1 MWSSTTD
8 QWRFKIWIKELK
20 LEHWKS
26 PCSVCLMWS
35 VFYLMAKKKKNL
47 GHDFQ
52 WVIFEI
58 MASLEAF
65 PRIIVPGH
73 YSSNDTVGSTTFYF
87 WPKQNVPQP
96 LLFSPRSFWKNNLAL
111 ASSSWSSTRSGESC
125 KLPQP
130 HQCNRTRR
138 KWFRDSWFHHLMTGA
153 VYQWFK
159 ISLMVWKPSGKV
171 VDADNDAMTNGA
183 NRRRNTAGQRWTA
196 IVLNRGRG

>member
-1 MWSSTTD
+1 MNQGTKVGTLKKPMFSLFDVIS
-8 QWRFKIWIKELK
+8 FLFNGKE
-20 LEHWKS
+20 
-26 PCSVCLMWS
+26 
-35 VFYLMAKKKKNL
+35 KKKFRARLPVSNIWNNGL
-47 GHDFQ
+47 PR
-52 WVIFEI
+52 II
-58 MASLEAF
+58 AF